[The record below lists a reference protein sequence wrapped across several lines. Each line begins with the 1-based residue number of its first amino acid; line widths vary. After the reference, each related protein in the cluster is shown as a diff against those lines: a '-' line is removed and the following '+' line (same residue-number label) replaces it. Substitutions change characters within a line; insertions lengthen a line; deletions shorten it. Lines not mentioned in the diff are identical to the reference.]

1 MSKKKKYTYSVKTK
15 TQEEEKAAI
24 KEIASTVFN
33 DFFKGRLKA
42 NYQAENRYLTLI
54 PFVKANDEDGEIVA
68 YTVTP
73 RSNRSV
79 EMYVDNEDIH
89 FSLNGI
95 PVKMDEDEL
104 LVAATNVT
112 SFVERHLVS
121 QS

>member
-1 MSKKKKYTYSVKTK
+1 M
-15 TQEEEKAAI
+15 
-24 KEIASTVFN
+24 
-33 DFFKGRLKA
+33 KA